1 MHSGDATLKEPSAP
15 HIEVSSGRY
24 RAVTDVMTVAG
35 AAPGSM
41 YSYRTSLLTYPDPWA
56 GRHLTGSTVLS
67 EGGRVNHSRWYDH
80 SMETALECAPTDEQC
95 QQVTRLLGRTPRGL
109 KAIPVLGSSGS
120 PVVIRVASVVDNK
133 PFPTLY
139 WLVDA
144 ALCLQIDRLEAAG
157 WIARLQARVDESSDL
172 QNEMEQ
178 DHSRYK
184 RDREGYLLAEEAQ
197 LLTNENMRQAL
208 DERGIGGI
216 TGPHRIRCL
225 HTWYAA
231 HLVTPNSIG
240 RLVDQLLAESE
251 YLAPD

>member
-1 MHSGDATLKEPSAP
+1 MQTA
-15 HIEVSSGRY
+15 
-24 RAVTDVMTVAG
+24 
-35 AAPGSM
+35 
-41 YSYRTSLLTYPDPWA
+41 
-56 GRHLTGSTVLS
+56 S
-67 EGGRVNHSRWYDH
+67 ECV
-80 SMETALECAPTDEQC
+80 PTDEQC
-95 QQVTRLLGRTPRGL
+95 EQVTRLLGRTPRGL
-109 KAIPVLGSSGS
+109 KAIPVLDPSGA

-157 WIARLQARVDESSDL
+157 WIARLQARVDESSAL
-172 QNEMEQ
+172 QSAMER
-178 DHSRYK
+178 DHLRYK
-184 RDREGYLLAEEAQ
+184 RERKRYLLAEEVR
-197 LLTNENMRQAL
+197 LLSSQNMRQAL

-240 RLVDQLLAESE
+240 RLVDKLLAESE

>member
-1 MHSGDATLKEPSAP
+1 
-15 HIEVSSGRY
+15 
-24 RAVTDVMTVAG
+24 MTVAG

-56 GRHLTGSTVLS
+56 DRHLTGGTVLS

-178 DHSRYK
+178 DHARYK
-184 RDREGYLLAEEAQ
+184 HERERYLLPEEVL
-197 LLTNENMRQAL
+197 LLTSHNMRQAL

-216 TGPHRIRCL
+216 TGKHRIRCL

>member
-1 MHSGDATLKEPSAP
+1 MHLGDATLQEPSAP
-15 HIEVSSGRY
+15 QIEVSSGRY

-56 GRHLTGSTVLS
+56 GRHLTDCTLLP
-67 EGGRVNHSRWYDH
+67 EGGRVNHSRWYDQT
-80 SMETALECAPTDEQC
+80 MQTASECAPTDEQC

-144 ALCLQIDRLEAAG
+144 ALCLQIDRLAAAG
-157 WIARLQARVDESSDL
+157 WIAPAG
-172 QNEMEQ
+172 
-178 DHSRYK
+178 SR
-184 RDREGYLLAEEAQ
+184 R
-197 LLTNENMRQAL
+197 
-208 DERGIGGI
+208 
-216 TGPHRIRCL
+216 
-225 HTWYAA
+225 
-231 HLVTPNSIG
+231 
-240 RLVDQLLAESE
+240 
-251 YLAPD
+251 

>member
-1 MHSGDATLKEPSAP
+1 
-15 HIEVSSGRY
+15 
-24 RAVTDVMTVAG
+24 
-35 AAPGSM
+35 
-41 YSYRTSLLTYPDPWA
+41 
-56 GRHLTGSTVLS
+56 
-67 EGGRVNHSRWYDH
+67 
-80 SMETALECAPTDEQC
+80 
-95 QQVTRLLGRTPRGL
+95 
-109 KAIPVLGSSGS
+109 
-120 PVVIRVASVVDNK
+120 
-133 PFPTLY
+133 
-139 WLVDA
+139 
-144 ALCLQIDRLEAAG
+144 
-157 WIARLQARVDESSDL
+157 
-172 QNEMEQ
+172 MEQ

-216 TGPHRIRCL
+216 ARPHRIRCL

>member
-1 MHSGDATLKEPSAP
+1 MQTA
-15 HIEVSSGRY
+15 
-24 RAVTDVMTVAG
+24 
-35 AAPGSM
+35 
-41 YSYRTSLLTYPDPWA
+41 
-56 GRHLTGSTVLS
+56 S
-67 EGGRVNHSRWYDH
+67 ECV
-80 SMETALECAPTDEQC
+80 PTDEQC
-95 QQVTRLLGRTPRGL
+95 EQVTRLLGRTPRGL
-109 KAIPVLGSSGS
+109 KAIPVLDPSGA

-157 WIARLQARVDESSDL
+157 WIARLQARVDESSAL
-172 QNEMEQ
+172 QSAMER
-178 DHSRYK
+178 DH
-184 RDREGYLLAEEAQ
+184 L
-197 LLTNENMRQAL
+197 RQAL

-240 RLVDQLLAESE
+240 RLVDKLLAESE

>member
-1 MHSGDATLKEPSAP
+1 M
-15 HIEVSSGRY
+15 
-24 RAVTDVMTVAG
+24 
-35 AAPGSM
+35 
-41 YSYRTSLLTYPDPWA
+41 
-56 GRHLTGSTVLS
+56 
-67 EGGRVNHSRWYDH
+67 
-80 SMETALECAPTDEQC
+80 
-95 QQVTRLLGRTPRGL
+95 
-109 KAIPVLGSSGS
+109 
-120 PVVIRVASVVDNK
+120 IRVASVVDNK

-144 ALCLQIDRLEAAG
+144 TLCLRIDRLEAAG

-172 QNEMEQ
+172 QNQMEQ
-178 DHSRYK
+178 DHTRYK
-184 RDREGYLLAEEAQ
+184 RDRERYLLAEEAQ

-208 DERGIGGI
+208 NERGIGGI
-216 TGPHRIRCL
+216 TGLHRIRCL

>member
-1 MHSGDATLKEPSAP
+1 MILDGMITP
-15 HIEVSSGRY
+15 
-24 RAVTDVMTVAG
+24 MQ
-35 AAPGSM
+35 
-41 YSYRTSLLTYPDPWA
+41 
-56 GRHLTGSTVLS
+56 
-67 EGGRVNHSRWYDH
+67 
-80 SMETALECAPTDEQC
+80 TASECAPTDDQC
-95 QQVTRLLGRTPRGL
+95 QQVARLLGRAPRGL
-109 KAIPVLGSSGS
+109 RAIPVLDPTGS

-144 ALCLQIDRLEAAG
+144 TLCLRIDRLEAAG

-178 DHSRYK
+178 DHARYK
-184 RDREGYLLAEEAQ
+184 RERERYLLPEEVL
-197 LLTNENMRQAL
+197 LLTSQNMIKAL

-216 TGPHRIRCL
+216 TGLHRIRCL

-231 HLVTPNSIG
+231 HLVTPNGIG